1 MLRRAELRWRKR
13 GSANILV
20 GKVAGSY
27 VWVEIKRY
35 DVGQDESAYD
45 LPYAIF
51 YQTKRKPFDG
61 QPDVPD

>member
-20 GKVAGSY
+20 GKVAGQY
-27 VWVEIKRY
+27 VWFEMKRY
-35 DVGQDESAYD
+35 DIGPDESAYD